1 MMDTL
6 RKKWTF
12 RAHGQQVVFVKN
24 PIERV
29 EHVLMKAFIWALY
42 LPQYPDLR
50 VEVSIGE
57 RFKPDVVQLQNGT
70 PIFWGEAGAVS
81 KQKIRKLVRKFR
93 GTHFAMGKWGKD
105 LRPFEAMV
113 QQELRGVGR
122 SAPIELICFAENS
135 AEKFIAP
142 NGEITI
148 TFADLQLKML
158 KP

>member
-1 MMDTL
+1 MDTL

-50 VEVSIGE
+50 VEVHIGE
-57 RFKPDVVQLQNGT
+57 RFKPDVVQLHNGT
-70 PIFWGEAGAVS
+70 PLFWGEAGAVG
-81 KQKIRKLVRKFR
+81 KQKIHKLVRKFR

-105 LRPFEAMV
+105 LRPFEELV
-113 QQELRGVGR
+113 QRELRGVKR
-122 SAPIELICFAENS
+122 AAPIDLICFGEDS
-135 AEKFIAP
+135 AERFIAP
-142 NGEITI
+142 SGDISI
-148 TFADLQLKML
+148 SFDDLEYLTL
-158 KP
+158 D